1 MRLDG
6 PAGDLRSN
14 RLTLKRPTSYCHPNS
29 HTCSLVFRF
38 VRSPL
43 LLGCM
48 RAATHLA
55 SKKAVSPLAESSGM
69 HLWCFPLVIGWR
81 RLTTFCSKKKKAEL
95 VRSALYHRLEYCM
108 ALLSYVYNSIGRA
121 SEATRRD
128 IVGVS
133 HQ

>member
-81 RLTTFCSKKKKAEL
+81 RLTTFYSKKEKAHEGMQL
-95 VRSALYHRLEYCM
+95 PPYLSVNGISVDRSM
-108 ALLSYVYNSIGRA
+108 QTSI
-121 SEATRRD
+121 
-128 IVGVS
+128 
-133 HQ
+133 